1 MRTIAISSK
10 DIQPNSNNSTFHYV
24 FPQSVVF
31 KNQEIALSSLT
42 MFNSVYNISSAL
54 NNNKFQYIWSSTTY
68 TLTLPDGIYEV
79 SDINAYL
86 LFSMKANNHY
96 LVDLNDKEVYF
107 LEFIFKC

>member
-54 NNNKFQYIWSSTTY
+54 NNNKFQYIWNMF
-68 TLTLPDGIYEV
+68 
-79 SDINAYL
+79 SDNGVENCRTPA
-86 LFSMKANNHY
+86 
-96 LVDLNDKEVYF
+96 F
-107 LEFIFKC
+107 LSRRPRLSKMFPQLSRPWTH

>member
-10 DIQPNSNNSTFHYV
+10 AIQPNSNNSTFHYA

-54 NNNKFQYIWSSTTY
+54 NNNKFQYVWNSTLY

-79 SDINAYL
+79 FDIIRQGLLRSYL
-86 LFSMKANNHY
+86 F
-96 LVDLNDKEVYF
+96 
-107 LEFIFKC
+107 